1 MSTIRMVSKLAG
13 VSTATVSRA
22 LKDPELVA
30 PETRLKV
37 MAAVK
42 ESGYRPNQLAKNFS
56 SGRSYNVV
64 VLVPNVANPFFSRVI
79 RGIEQEAQTKGYAIL
94 LGDTQGSIEREQE
107 YARMGLTSQAD
118 GLIQLDRRFPF
129 SEEDKALAKAV
140 PFVNACERICNDSR
154 YPVVELDNRGAARAM
169 VQYLLECG
177 HKDIAVIS
185 GPAESPIVR
194 DRLAGMQDALLAAGL
209 QLAAEHLVQGDFS
222 MPSGF
227 AAAQQLLQ
235 LSRMPDAVFSM
246 NDEMAIGAMAAFKAQ
261 GLRIP
266 EDISVAGFDNIEF
279 AGYTDPGLTTIDQPA
294 EAIGRQAM
302 RALYQL
308 MHQQPLAQPHLVLPY
323 QLVIRGSTR
332 AC

>member
-1 MSTIRMVSKLAG
+1 MVSKLAG

-22 LKDPELVA
+22 LKDPTLVA
-30 PETRLKV
+30 SETRDKV

-42 ESGYRPNQLAKNFS
+42 ASGYRPNQLAKNFS

-79 RGIEQEAQTKGYAIL
+79 RGIEQEAQAKGYAIL
-94 LGDTQGSIEREQE
+94 LGDTQGCIEREQA

-118 GLIQLDRRFPF
+118 GLIQLDKRFPF
-129 SEEDKALAKAV
+129 SDDDKELAAAV
-140 PFVNACERICNDSR
+140 PFVNACERICNEAS
-154 YPVVELDNRGAARAM
+154 YPVVELDNRGAARSM
-169 VQYLLECG
+169 GQYLLQSG
-177 HKDIAVIS
+177 HQDIAVIT
-185 GPAESPIVR
+185 GPMDSPIVR

-209 QLAAEHLVQGDFS
+209 ELLPERLVCGDFS

-227 AAAQQLLQ
+227 TAATQLMQQRHL
-235 LSRMPDAVFSM
+235 PDAVFSM
-246 NDEMAIGAMAAFKAQ
+246 NDEMAIGAMSALKAK

-279 AGYTDPGLTTIDQPA
+279 AGYTDPALTTIDQPA

-308 MHQQPLAQPHLVLPY
+308 MHQLPLAQPHLVLPY
-323 QLVIRGSTR
+323 QLVVRGSTSIKNS
-332 AC
+332 